1 MQGKC
6 LASAL
11 CERSKNVKAV
21 DTTGAGDSYMGS
33 FIYSYCLK
41 GKGLEESMRFAS
53 PRAAHTC
60 TGLGARFSPKLE
72 EVADELR

>member
-1 MQGKC
+1 
-6 LASAL
+6 
-11 CERSKNVKAV
+11 
-21 DTTGAGDSYMGS
+21 MGS

-53 PRAAHTC
+53 ACAAHTC